1 MAETANKNIV
11 KSLFWTYGEKL
22 STQFV
27 SILVSIILA
36 RLLSPDDYGVIS
48 IVMVFILFCDIFVT
62 GGFGQALVQK
72 KDADDLDFNS
82 MFICSCVSSVLL
94 YGVIFGG
101 APFVADFYERPIIIP
116 VLRILGLRLIV
127 SSFNTIQQAK
137 IQKSMTFKKSFFA
150 TVAGTLL
157 SAVVGVIL
165 AYCGFGVWALV
176 GQYLVS
182 IFVVTIALARI
193 CDWSPRLQFSWARSK
208 LLINF
213 GWKVLLT
220 TICFTLVNDFR
231 SLVVGKKFGPGDLA
245 FYDQGQKF
253 PNLIVTNIN
262 ASIGRVLFPAFSNRQ
277 DDLKYVK
284 QLCRKGINLSTFLL
298 APLLIGLIAVA
309 DTFVEVVLT
318 EKWAPCVFY
327 MRMLTLM
334 FLVRPFTTTCH
345 QAIMA
350 LGRSDITL
358 KIMFV
363 INVIA
368 MLLLCIA
375 LFVLNSVPMVAVG
388 SVLSEFVSV
397 ILFMYYIKRFIGY
410 TYMDQICDVFP
421 SLALSAIMGG
431 AIFSLSFVLSN
442 KMMLFIAQIGAG
454 ILIYT
459 IGSTIFK
466 MKGVIFILSR
476 LSRKIP
482 RVWFVDK
489 LLAYLNIAK

>member
-1 MAETANKNIV
+1 MNETANKSIV

-36 RLLSPDDYGVIS
+36 RLLTPDDYGVIS

-82 MFICSCVSSVLL
+82 MFICSGVISLLL
-94 YGVIFGG
+94 YSAIFFC
-101 APFVADFYERPIIIP
+101 APIVADFYGRPIIVP
-116 VLRILGLRLIV
+116 VLRVLGLRLIV

-137 IQKSMTFKKSFFA
+137 IQKTMTFKKSFLA
-150 TVAGTLL
+150 TAVGTLL
-157 SAVVGVIL
+157 SAIVGVSL
-165 AYCGFGVWALV
+165 AYCEFGVWALV

-193 CDWSPRLQFSWARSK
+193 CDWSPRLQFSWTRSK
-208 LLINF
+208 VLISF

-277 DDLKYVK
+277 EDLAYVK

-298 APLLIGLIAVA
+298 TPFLVGLIAIA
-309 DTFVEVVLT
+309 DTFVDVVLT
-318 EKWAPCVFY
+318 EKWMPSVFY
-327 MRMLTLM
+327 MRVLTLM
-334 FLVRPFTTTCH
+334 FVVRPFTTTCH

-358 KIMFV
+358 KIMVV
-363 INVIA
+363 INIIA
-368 MLLLCIA
+368 MGLLCVA
-375 LFVLNSVPMVAVG
+375 LFTFNSVPMVAVG
-388 SVLSEFVSV
+388 SVLSELVSV
-397 ILFMYYIKRFIGY
+397 ILFMFYIKKFVGY
-410 TYMDQICDVFP
+410 AYMEQARDILP
-421 SLALSAIMGG
+421 SMLLSVIMGVI
-431 AIFSLSFVLSN
+431 IFSLSYLLTD
-442 KMMLFIAQIGAG
+442 KMLLFIIQIGTG
-454 ILIYT
+454 LLVYT
-459 IGSTIFK
+459 IGSIAFK
-466 MKGVIFILSR
+466 MKGVVFILG
-476 LSRKIP
+476 KISKKMP
-482 RVWFVDK
+482 RMWLVNK

>member
-1 MAETANKNIV
+1 M
-11 KSLFWTYGEKL
+11 
-22 STQFV
+22 
-27 SILVSIILA
+27 
-36 RLLSPDDYGVIS
+36 
-48 IVMVFILFCDIFVT
+48 
-62 GGFGQALVQK
+62 
-72 KDADDLDFNS
+72 
-82 MFICSCVSSVLL
+82 
-94 YGVIFGG
+94 
-101 APFVADFYERPIIIP
+101 
-116 VLRILGLRLIV
+116 
-127 SSFNTIQQAK
+127 
-137 IQKSMTFKKSFFA
+137 
-150 TVAGTLL
+150 
-157 SAVVGVIL
+157 
-165 AYCGFGVWALV
+165 

-182 IFVVTIALARI
+182 IFAVTIALARI
-193 CDWSPRLQFSWARSK
+193 CDWSPRLQFSWTRSK

-277 DDLKYVK
+277 DDLAYVK

-309 DTFVEVVLT
+309 DTFVEVILT
-318 EKWAPCVFY
+318 EKWIPCVFY

-358 KIMFV
+358 KIMVV

-368 MLLLCIA
+368 LILLCIA
-375 LFVLNSVPMVAVG
+375 LFVFNSVPMVAVG
-388 SVLSEFVSV
+388 SVLSELVSV
-397 ILFMYYIKRFIGY
+397 ILFMFYIKKFVGY
-410 TYMDQICDVFP
+410 TYTEQVRDVLP
-421 SLALSAIMGG
+421 SLVLSAIMGS
-431 AIFSLSFVLSN
+431 AIFGLSFLVAD
-442 KMMLFIAQIGAG
+442 KMMLFIVQLGIGV
-454 ILIYT
+454 LVYVV
-459 IGSTIFK
+459 GSTVFK
-466 MKGVIFILSR
+466 MSGVVFILGKM
-476 LSRKIP
+476 SRKMP

-489 LLAYLNIAK
+489 LLAYLNIAR

>member
-1 MAETANKNIV
+1 MAESANKSIV

-62 GGFGQALVQK
+62 GGFSQALVQK

-82 MFICSCVSSVLL
+82 MFICSCVMSLLL
-94 YGVIFGG
+94 YGVIFLG
-101 APFVADFYERPIIIP
+101 APFIANFYERPVIAP
-116 VLRILGLRLIV
+116 VLRVLGLRLIV
-127 SSFNTIQQAK
+127 SSINTIQQAK
-137 IQKSMTFKKSFFA
+137 IQKMMTFKKSFFA
-150 TVAGTLL
+150 TAAGTLL
-157 SAVVGVIL
+157 SAIVGVIL

-176 GQYLVS
+176 GQYLVFS
-182 IFVVTIALARI
+182 FVVTIALARI
-193 CDWSPRLQFSWARSK
+193 CDWSPRLQFSWVRSK
-208 LLINF
+208 QLINF

-220 TICFTLVNDFR
+220 TISFTLVSDFR

-253 PNLIVTNIN
+253 PNLIVANIN

-277 DDLKYVK
+277 DDLTYVK
-284 QLCRKGINLSTFLL
+284 QLCRKGIDLSTFLL

-327 MRMLTLM
+327 MRVLTLM
-334 FLVRPFTTTCH
+334 FLVRPFTSTCH

-350 LGRSDITL
+350 LGRSDIVL
-358 KIMFV
+358 KIMIIISV
-363 INVIA
+363 TTMI
-368 MLLLCIA
+368 LLCIA
-375 LFVLNSVPMVAVG
+375 LFVFNSVPMVAVG
-388 SVLSEFVSV
+388 TVLSEVVSV
-397 ILFMYYIKRFIGY
+397 ILFMYYIKKFVGY
-410 TYMDQICDVFP
+410 TYVEQIHDVLP
-421 SLALSAIMGG
+421 CLVLSAIMGG
-431 AIFSLSFVLSN
+431 VIFSLSFLMTN
-442 KMMLFIAQIGAG
+442 QMLLLIVQTGVG
-454 ILIYT
+454 ILIYS

-466 MKGVIFILSR
+466 MKGVVFILSK
-476 LSRKIP
+476 LSRKMP
-482 RVWFVDK
+482 RVWLVDK
-489 LLAYLNIAK
+489 LLAYLNIAR

>member
-1 MAETANKNIV
+1 MAETANKSIV

-82 MFICSCVSSVLL
+82 MFMCSCVISLLL
-94 YGVIFGG
+94 YGVIFFG
-101 APFVADFYERPIIIP
+101 APFVADFYERPVIVP
-116 VLRILGLRLIV
+116 VLRVLGLRLIV

-150 TVAGTLL
+150 TAVGTLL
-157 SAVVGVIL
+157 SAVVGIIL

-182 IFVVTIALARI
+182 IFVVTISLARI
-193 CDWSPRLQFSWARSK
+193 CDWSPRLQFSWTRSK

-277 DDLKYVK
+277 DDLTYVK

-309 DTFVEVVLT
+309 DTFVNVVLT

-358 KIMFV
+358 KIMVV

-368 MLLLCIA
+368 MILLCIA
-375 LFVLNSVPMVAVG
+375 LFVFNSVPMVAVG

-397 ILFMYYIKRFIGY
+397 ILFMFYIKKFVGY
-410 TYMDQICDVFP
+410 TYMEQIRDIFP
-421 SLALSAIMGG
+421 SLALSVIMGG
-431 AIFSLSFVLSN
+431 VIYSLSFLLSD
-442 KMMLFIAQIGAG
+442 KMLLFIVQIGIG
-454 ILIYT
+454 TLVYI

-466 MKGVIFILSR
+466 MNGVVFILSKM
-476 LSRKIP
+476 SRKLP
-482 RVWFVDK
+482 RVWLVNK
-489 LLAYLNIAK
+489 LLSYLNIAR